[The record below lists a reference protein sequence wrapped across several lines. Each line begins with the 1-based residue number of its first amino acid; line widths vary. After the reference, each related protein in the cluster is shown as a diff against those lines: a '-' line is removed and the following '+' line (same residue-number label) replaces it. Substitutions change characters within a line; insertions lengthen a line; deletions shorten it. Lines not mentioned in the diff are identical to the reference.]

1 MRPKFVHC
9 LLVPLALLSTTPLWA
24 GILGTVRGIVH
35 DAQHRPI
42 PGASVILRA
51 RLSDWERR
59 ATTDAAGSFSIDVV
73 PAGEYTIRITHEGFR
88 DFEQPLTVAA
98 DTAPLLHFPM
108 QLATVTERIEVSAAP
123 DQTYPDSSS
132 VPVSLNREDLSTT
145 PGARRATSLDF
156 ITNFVPGAYMVHD
169 QVHIR
174 GGHQVSWLVGGVP
187 VPNTNISS
195 NVGPQ
200 FDPKDIETIE
210 ITRGGY
216 SAEYGDRTYAV
227 LNVVPRSGFERNRE
241 MEIAASYGS
250 YHSTD
255 SQVSFGDHTSAL
267 AYYLSLSAN
276 RSDVGLQPPEA
287 NILHNLNN
295 GVSGFASVIFNATS
309 NDQLRLVTSARAD
322 FFQIPNTLD
331 QQLAGIR
338 DVQRERD
345 AFLNFS
351 WVHTSGPGVLLTV
364 APFYHWN
371 HAAYD
376 GGASDPLITTDHRD
390 SHYAGGL
397 TSLAVTRGRHNARFG
412 LYGFA
417 QRDYARF
424 GAVDNGA
431 GSGAFPF
438 QSEKPSGYLTALFAE
453 EQFRA
458 ADWLTLNGGLRL
470 THFEGLLVENHASPR
485 LGAALRIPRLKWVL
499 RAFYGR
505 YYQAPPLS
513 TVARSLLQPQGF
525 DFLPLRG
532 ERDEQHEFG
541 LTIPVRG
548 WTLDVSTFLTH
559 ARNFFD
565 HEVLGNSNIFFPVTI
580 ERARIH
586 GWEFTA
592 HSPAI
597 GRRVRVYLTYSHQ
610 FVEGAGGISGGLT
623 DFAPPEEG
631 FFFLDHDQRDTLNAG
646 FHVPFPWHAW
656 ASGNLSF
663 GSGFLDGDGP
673 AHLPSHTTF
682 DLALGKSFGG
692 RFTVTLAV
700 QNIANSHY
708 LIDNSN
714 TFGGTHF
721 NYPRQFTGEVR
732 YRFHL

>member
-1 MRPKFVHC
+1 
-9 LLVPLALLSTTPLWA
+9 
-24 GILGTVRGIVH
+24 VRGIVH

-42 PGASVILRA
+42 AGASVILRA

-59 ATTDAAGSFSIDVV
+59 ATTDAAGSFSIDAV
-73 PAGEYTIRITHEGFR
+73 PAGEYTVHIVHDGFR
-88 DFEQPLTVAA
+88 DLEQALTVAA
-98 DTAPLLHFPM
+98 DTAPLLHFAM
-108 QLATVTERIEVSAAP
+108 QLATVVQRIEVSAAP

-132 VPVSLNREDLSTT
+132 APVSLNREDISAT
-145 PGARRATSLDF
+145 PGGRRATSLDV
-156 ITNFVPGAYMVHD
+156 ITDFVPGAYVVHD
-169 QVHIR
+169 QLHIR
-174 GGHQVSWLVGGVP
+174 GGHQISWLVDGVP
-187 VPNTNISS
+187 VPNTNIGS

-216 SAEYGDRTYAV
+216 SAEYGDRTYGV
-227 LNVVPRSGFERNRE
+227 FNVVPRSGFERNRE

-250 YHSTD
+250 HQSTD
-255 SQVSFGDHTSAL
+255 SQVSFGDHTSTL
-267 AYYLSLSAN
+267 AYYVSLSGN

-287 NILHNLNN
+287 NVMHNLNN

-309 NDQLRLVTSARAD
+309 NDQLRLVASARAD

-331 QQLAGIR
+331 QQLNGIR

-351 WVHTSGPGVLLTV
+351 WVHTSGPGMLFTV

-376 GGASDPLITTDHRD
+376 GGPSDPLITTDHRD

-417 QRDYARF
+417 QQDGTRF

-431 GSGAFPF
+431 GSGSLPF
-438 QSEKPSGYLTALFAE
+438 QSERPSGSLTALFAE

-458 ADWLTLNGGLRL
+458 ADWLTLNGGVRL

-485 LGAALRIPRLKWVL
+485 LGAALRIPGLKWVL

-513 TVARSLLQPQGF
+513 TVSRSLLQPQGF
-525 DFLPLRG
+525 DFLPLHG
-532 ERDEQHEFG
+532 ERNEQREFG

-548 WTLDVSTFLTH
+548 WALDVSTFLTH

-565 HEVLGNSNIFFPVTI
+565 HEALGNSNVFLPITI
-580 ERARIH
+580 ERARMH

-592 HSPAI
+592 HSPEI
-597 GRRVRVYLTYSHQ
+597 GRRARVYLTYSHQ

-631 FFFLDHDQRDTLNAG
+631 LFFLDHDQRDTLNAG
-646 FHVPFPWHAW
+646 FRVQLPWHSW
-656 ASGNLSF
+656 ASGNLSY

-682 DLALGKSFGG
+682 DLGIGKSFGE

-700 QNIANSHY
+700 QNIANSRY

-721 NYPRQFTGEVR
+721 NYPRQFMGEVR
-732 YRFHL
+732 YRFHF